1 MKDTVITAKAK
12 RRELW
17 LLGGCFAAA
26 CLVNAA
32 AIVRYGT
39 HWSELFTQIGY
50 VVCLTAVLYLLA
62 WAVRLV
68 VRPFR
73 RRK

>member
-17 LLGGCFAAA
+17 VVLGCFAAA
-26 CLVNAA
+26 CLINVA
-32 AIVRYGT
+32 AIVRYRT
-39 HWSELFTQIGY
+39 DWSEIFSQLGY
-50 VVCLTAVLYLLA
+50 VVCIAAVFYLLV

-68 VRPFR
+68 VGLFR